1 MRTFLK
7 AVVPSALTL
16 GYLLIHLA
24 IYGTVDN
31 LQLEAAVAGVL
42 TSVAVYLVPN
52 AAA

>member
-16 GYLLIHLA
+16 TYLVIHLLVT
-24 IYGTVDN
+24 GNVDN
-31 LQLEAAVAGVL
+31 LQLEAAIAGVV

-52 AAA
+52 ATA